1 MDKELLELFKQVSII
16 SENELKR
23 LDNIVIDIIK
33 NNIKNE
39 RVISEVFD
47 SILSLEFI
55 DEENKGKTFHKL
67 SNYCK
72 TFDSSLADDYDKI
85 FEEFMNEDKLSLR
98 GIMDIEKYGKIVCSA
113 LIYNNCIY
121 MSYKG
126 HYDIFTMEEIGVLR
140 TAPQGFVTENGYFVD
155 RDLGLLIAKYYNQIE
170 YKYNPQDKLLSE
182 DLNKENLKVLKRINK
197 YSYRE
202 NNIN

>member
-1 MDKELLELFKQVSII
+1 
-16 SENELKR
+16 
-23 LDNIVIDIIK
+23 
-33 NNIKNE
+33 
-39 RVISEVFD
+39 
-47 SILSLEFI
+47 
-55 DEENKGKTFHKL
+55 
-67 SNYCK
+67 
-72 TFDSSLADDYDKI
+72 
-85 FEEFMNEDKLSLR
+85 
-98 GIMDIEKYGKIVCSA
+98 MDIEKYGKIVCAA

-170 YKYNPQDKLLSE
+170 YKHNPQDKLLSE

-197 YSYRE
+197 YSYKE
-202 NNIN
+202 NNINVDEEKAMKWLNDGAIPTDTVKNILQKSGVWAKFKNKKSEK

>member
-23 LDNIVIDIIK
+23 LDNIVLD
-33 NNIKNE
+33 E

-55 DEENKGKTFHKL
+55 DEENKGKAFHKL

-85 FEEFMNEDKLSLR
+85 FEEFMNEDKLSL
-98 GIMDIEKYGKIVCSA
+98 
-113 LIYNNCIY
+113 
-121 MSYKG
+121 
-126 HYDIFTMEEIGVLR
+126 
-140 TAPQGFVTENGYFVD
+140 
-155 RDLGLLIAKYYNQIE
+155 
-170 YKYNPQDKLLSE
+170 
-182 DLNKENLKVLKRINK
+182 
-197 YSYRE
+197 
-202 NNIN
+202 

>member
-1 MDKELLELFKQVSII
+1 M
-16 SENELKR
+16 
-23 LDNIVIDIIK
+23 
-33 NNIKNE
+33 
-39 RVISEVFD
+39 
-47 SILSLEFI
+47 
-55 DEENKGKTFHKL
+55 G
-67 SNYCK
+67 
-72 TFDSSLADDYDKI
+72 
-85 FEEFMNEDKLSLR
+85 
-98 GIMDIEKYGKIVCSA
+98 IEKYGKIVCAA

-121 MSYKG
+121 MLYKG

>member
-23 LDNIVIDIIK
+23 LDNIVLDIIK

-170 YKYNPQDKLLSE
+170 YKYNPEDKLLSE

>member
-1 MDKELLELFKQVSII
+1 
-16 SENELKR
+16 
-23 LDNIVIDIIK
+23 
-33 NNIKNE
+33 
-39 RVISEVFD
+39 
-47 SILSLEFI
+47 
-55 DEENKGKTFHKL
+55 
-67 SNYCK
+67 
-72 TFDSSLADDYDKI
+72 
-85 FEEFMNEDKLSLR
+85 
-98 GIMDIEKYGKIVCSA
+98 MDIEKYGKIVCAA

-197 YSYRE
+197 YSYKE

>member
-1 MDKELLELFKQVSII
+1 MDKELLELFKQVSIL
-16 SENELKR
+16 SKNELKR
-23 LDNIVIDIIK
+23 LDNIVLDIIK

-85 FEEFMNEDKLSLR
+85 FEEFMNEDKLSLW

>member
-23 LDNIVIDIIK
+23 LDNIVLDIIK

-85 FEEFMNEDKLSLR
+85 FEEFMNEDKLSLW

>member
-1 MDKELLELFKQVSII
+1 MDKELLELFKQVSIL

-55 DEENKGKTFHKL
+55 DEENKSKTFHKL

-72 TFDSSLADDYDKI
+72 TFDNSLADYYDKI
-85 FEEFMNEDKLSLR
+85 FEEFMNEDKLSL
-98 GIMDIEKYGKIVCSA
+98 
-113 LIYNNCIY
+113 
-121 MSYKG
+121 
-126 HYDIFTMEEIGVLR
+126 
-140 TAPQGFVTENGYFVD
+140 
-155 RDLGLLIAKYYNQIE
+155 
-170 YKYNPQDKLLSE
+170 
-182 DLNKENLKVLKRINK
+182 
-197 YSYRE
+197 
-202 NNIN
+202 

>member
-1 MDKELLELFKQVSII
+1 MDKKLLELFKQVSII

-23 LDNIVIDIIK
+23 LDNIVLDIIK

-85 FEEFMNEDKLSLR
+85 FEEFMNEDKLSL
-98 GIMDIEKYGKIVCSA
+98 
-113 LIYNNCIY
+113 
-121 MSYKG
+121 
-126 HYDIFTMEEIGVLR
+126 
-140 TAPQGFVTENGYFVD
+140 
-155 RDLGLLIAKYYNQIE
+155 
-170 YKYNPQDKLLSE
+170 
-182 DLNKENLKVLKRINK
+182 
-197 YSYRE
+197 
-202 NNIN
+202 